1 METLLFPRF
10 KNTLYSF
17 EISSFWIVKIPVVN
31 YVQLKQHK
39 KEWTLGRYLI
49 LTLQDF
55 SDELPFTIYTDL
67 FWKYQRAFIIS
78 Y

>member
-1 METLLFPRF
+1 METLLFPRL
-10 KNTLYSF
+10 KNTLCSF

-31 YVQLKQHK
+31 YVQLVQHK

-49 LTLQDF
+49 VTLQDF
-55 SDELPFTIYTDL
+55 PDGLPFTIYTDL